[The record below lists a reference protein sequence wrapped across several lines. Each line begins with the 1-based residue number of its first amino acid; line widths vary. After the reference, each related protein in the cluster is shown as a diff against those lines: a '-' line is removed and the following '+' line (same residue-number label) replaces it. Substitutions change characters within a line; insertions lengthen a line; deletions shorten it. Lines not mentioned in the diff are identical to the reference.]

1 MALVYTSTTMFCPQC
16 RSEYRPGFTHCTDCD
31 VDLVNAL
38 PESKEETSKALP
50 GGSLEILWEGEDLA
64 LFKSLLD
71 ELEAA
76 GIRYFDQA
84 LSIYPGVRR
93 RDHFPVQPLMRFGYQ
108 VAVLSPNLERAR
120 TVLERLQREKPRDM
134 EIPAS
139 DEEQVET
146 QHRTA
151 QPDGALTCELWSGTD
166 VSLAEF
172 LEVALKE
179 NGISSRVDR
188 RGENATISI
197 SSADQGAAHDI
208 VREIVEGAPPE

>member
-1 MALVYTSTTMFCPQC
+1 MFCPQC
-16 RSEYRPGFTHCTDCD
+16 RAEYRPGFTHCTDCD
-31 VDLVNAL
+31 VDLVDAL
-38 PESKEETSKALP
+38 PESEEETSKALP

-64 LFKSLLD
+64 LFTTLLD

-93 RDHFPVQPLMRFGYQ
+93 RDHFPVEPLMRFGYQ

-120 TVLERLQREKPRDM
+120 TILERLQREKPQDM
-134 EIPAS
+134 EIPAGN
-139 DEEQVET
+139 EEEVGMQG
-146 QHRTA
+146 RTER
-151 QPDGALTCELWSGTD
+151 PNEALTCKIWSGTD
-166 VSLAEF
+166 EKLAEF

-179 NGISSRVDR
+179 NGISSRVER
-188 RGENATISI
+188 RGEEVTISI
-197 SSADQGAAHDI
+197 SSASQDSARDI